1 MPNLVITKEGQSIGE
16 YLIEDENTIVGR
28 APECNI
34 TIPDESVSRRHLR
47 IICILGDCFLE
58 DLNSANGTL
67 VNNRLTKKC
76 PLEDGDTISIGQHKI
91 VYNAAIQQG
100 TSDEEFDKARVKLI
114 QQLDED
120 EAVPEETDPD
130 SGETGTDTG
139 IPISET
145 GYEDIL
151 DTTVVTKPAD
161 ATIPAAAQ
169 QAEQTAEPE
178 PEPEPEIESE
188 PASQA
193 GIVSR
198 TRAENPKE
206 RIGILR
212 IISGKREGHNMAMSK
227 SVTGIDKSGQRVAAI
242 TRRPDGYFLVPLGDG
257 GSDNVTVSVNGNV
270 ISRKI
275 YPLWSNDIIEL
286 DGTEMEFMLEINA

>member
-1 MPNLVITKEGQSIGE
+1 MPNLVITKEGQSVGE
-16 YLIEDENTIVGR
+16 YLIEDENTIIGR
-28 APECNI
+28 ASECDI

-76 PLEDGDTISIGQHKI
+76 PLEDGDTISIGQHEI
-91 VYNAAIQQG
+91 VYNAAMQQG
-100 TSDEEFDKARVKLI
+100 SSEEEFDRARVKLI
-114 QQLDED
+114 QQLDQD
-120 EAVPEETDPD
+120 EATPEEADAD
-130 SGETGTDTG
+130 SGEAGTDTG
-139 IPISET
+139 IPTAET
-145 GYEDIL
+145 GHEDIL
-151 DTTVVTKPAD
+151 DTTVVTKQAD
-161 ATIPAAAQ
+161 ATIPAPSQ
-169 QAEQTAEPE
+169 QAARSTEPG
-178 PEPEPEIESE
+178 PEVGSE

-193 GIVSR
+193 GIISR
-198 TRAENPKE
+198 TKAENPKE

-257 GSDNVTVSVNGNV
+257 GSDNVTVSVNGNE

-286 DGTEMEFMLEINA
+286 DGTEMEFMLENDT

>member
-1 MPNLVITKEGQSIGE
+1 MPNLVITKEGQAVGE
-16 YLIEDENTIVGR
+16 YLIEDENTVIGR
-28 APECNI
+28 AHECDI
-34 TIPDESVSRRHLR
+34 TVPDESVSRRHLR

-76 PLEDGDTISIGQHKI
+76 PLEDGDTISIGQHEI
-91 VYNAAIQQG
+91 VYNAAMQQG
-100 TSDEEFDKARVKLI
+100 SSEEEFDRARVKLI
-114 QQLDED
+114 QQLDQD
-120 EAVPEETDPD
+120 EATPEEADAD
-130 SGETGTDTG
+130 SGEAGTDTG
-139 IPISET
+139 IPTAET
-145 GYEDIL
+145 SHEDIL
-151 DTTVVTKPAD
+151 DTTVVTKQAD
-161 ATIPAAAQ
+161 ATIPAPSQ
-169 QAEQTAEPE
+169 QTAQSAEPG
-178 PEPEPEIESE
+178 PEIGSE

-198 TRAENPKE
+198 TKAENPKE

-257 GSDNVTVSVNGNV
+257 GSDNVTVSVNGNE

-286 DGTEMEFMLEINA
+286 DGTEMEFMLENDT